1 MFVGENEGL
10 GVLIVDSTGKVVAR
24 AHGVRMLAPGYSL
37 RHGAKGGPMNPV
49 AAARMAANYQ
59 RYMKKHPGLT
69 GWERFGPNS
78 YLQMGQLPMNVVAED
93 ALRSSSGRLSGDE
106 GMFGW
111 KYGGQASY
119 TVGQLPDRMS
129 ASALVRDS
137 LRSSSA
143 RGASLSGDEGM
154 FGQIPDR
161 MSPGAL
167 VKDALRS
174 SSAHGASLSG
184 DDEDMDG
191 IADMFGPEG
200 EPSSLF

>member
-1 MFVGENEGL
+1 MFVGEEEGL
-10 GVLIVDSTGKVVAR
+10 GVLIVDGAGKVVAR

-37 RHGAKGGPMNPV
+37 RRGAKGGPMNPV
-49 AAARMAANYQ
+49 AAAKMAANYQ

-69 GWERFGPNS
+69 GWDRFGPQS
-78 YLQMGQLPMNVVAED
+78 YYQVGQLPMDVVAED
-93 ALRSSSGRLSGDE
+93 ALRSSSGVSGD

-119 TVGQLPDRMS
+119 TVGQLP
-129 ASALVRDS
+129 ANIVARDAI
-137 LRSSSA
+137 RSSSG
-143 RGASLSGDEGM
+143 RLSGDEGM
-154 FGQIPDR
+154 FGQIPSR
-161 MSPGAL
+161 MPVNAI

-184 DDEDMDG
+184 DGEDMEG

>member
-49 AAARMAANYQ
+49 AAAKMAANYQ

-93 ALRSSSGRLSGDE
+93 AIRSSSGVAGD

-119 TVGQLPDRMS
+119 TVGQLPERLS
-129 ASALVRDS
+129 PSALVRDS
-137 LRSSSA
+137 LRSSSG
-143 RGASLSGDEGM
+143 RLQGDEGM
-154 FGQIPDR
+154 FGQIPER
-161 MSPGAL
+161 MPVNAI